1 MSGKVNPLVGNM
13 PMFTPK
19 LIMTCIANHKPV
31 ANTIVSELPNL
42 EALGDISGKRVLVR
56 ADFNVPL
63 DNGIIRDDLRIREA
77 IPTLKYLIDNGAE
90 VTACSHLGRPKGKFE
105 EKYSLE
111 PIRNRLNEILPGV
124 KLLDNLRFNSGEES
138 NDPEFIQQLVAGQ
151 DIYVND
157 AFGASHRNHA
167 SITGPPQLLPS
178 AAGRLLHNEVEILLQ
193 VRNKPKRP
201 FVAILG
207 GSKVSDKLGVIDALV
222 QIVDKLL
229 IGGGM
234 CFTFLKAQGQQIGSS
249 LLEEG
254 QLDYCRELLEAG
266 APIVLPHDFTAMDSD
281 GKIGDAAVGGVVR
294 QMGKN
299 IPDGWTGLDIG
310 PGSAAAFGDIIQ
322 ESKTVLW
329 NGPMGV
335 FEDRR
340 FSAGTKHVAQ
350 SMAEN
355 KASFTVIGGGDSAAA
370 AKEFE
375 FDTEIDHV
383 STGGGA
389 SLELIEKGTLPGI
402 DALLTNQ

>member
-1 MSGKVNPLVGNM
+1 M
-13 PMFTPK
+13 
-19 LIMTCIANHKPV
+19 
-31 ANTIVSELPNL
+31 SELPNL

-56 ADFNVPL
+56 TDFNVPL

-111 PIRNRLNEILPGV
+111 PISNRLNEILPGI

-138 NDPEFIQQLVAGQ
+138 NDPEFIQQLVSGQ
-151 DIYVND
+151 DFYVND

-222 QIVDKLL
+222 QVVDKLL

-254 QLDYCRELLEAG
+254 QLDYCRELLESG

-370 AKEFE
+370 AKEFK

-402 DALLTNQ
+402 DALLTNH

>member
-1 MSGKVNPLVGNM
+1 MSQ
-13 PMFTPK
+13 
-19 LIMTCIANHKPV
+19 
-31 ANTIVSELPNL
+31 LPNL
-42 EALGDISGKRVLVR
+42 EDLGDISGKRVLVR
-56 ADFNVPL
+56 TDFNVPL
-63 DNGIIRDDLRIREA
+63 DDGVIRDDLRIREA
-77 IPTLKYLIDNGAE
+77 IPTLKYLVDNGAE
-90 VTACSHLGRPKGKFE
+90 VTACTHLGRPKGKFE
-105 EKYSLE
+105 EKYSLN
-111 PIRNRLNEILPGV
+111 PVRARLNEILPGI
-124 KLLDNLRFNSGEES
+124 KLLDNLRFNPGEEL
-138 NDPEFIQQLVAGQ
+138 NDPQFIEQLVAGQ
-151 DIYVND
+151 DMYVND
-157 AFGASHRNHA
+157 AFGASHRKHA

-178 AAGRLLHNEVEILLQ
+178 AAGRLLQNEVEILLQ

-222 QIVDKLL
+222 HVVDKLL

-234 CFTFLKAQGQQIGSS
+234 CFTFLKARGQQIGSS

-254 QLDYCRELLEAG
+254 QIDYCKELLASG

-281 GKIGDAAVGGVVR
+281 GKIGDPAVGGIVR
-294 QMGKN
+294 QMGNN

-310 PGSAAAFGDIIQ
+310 PGSAAVFGDIIQ

-335 FEDRR
+335 FEDAR

-370 AKEFE
+370 AKEFK
-375 FDTEIDHV
+375 FDTEINHV

-389 SLELIEKGTLPGI
+389 SLELIEKGTLPGL
-402 DALLTNQ
+402 DALLLNH

>member
-1 MSGKVNPLVGNM
+1 M
-13 PMFTPK
+13 
-19 LIMTCIANHKPV
+19 
-31 ANTIVSELPNL
+31 SELPKL
-42 EALGDISGKRVLVR
+42 EDLGDISGKRVLVR
-56 ADFNVPL
+56 TDFNVPL

-77 IPTLKYLIDNGAE
+77 IPTLKYLVDNGAE
-90 VTACSHLGRPKGKFE
+90 VTACTHLGRPKGKFE

-111 PIRNRLNEILPGV
+111 PIRVRLNEILPGI
-124 KLLDNLRFNSGEES
+124 KLLDNLRFNSGEEA
-138 NDPEFIQQLVAGQ
+138 NDPQFIEQLVAGQ

-157 AFGASHRNHA
+157 AFGASHRSHA

-178 AAGRLLHNEVEILLQ
+178 AAGRLLQNEVEILLR

-222 QIVDKLL
+222 QVVDKLL

-234 CFTFLKAQGQQIGSS
+234 CFTFLKAKGQQVGSS

-254 QLDYCRELLEAG
+254 QIDYCKELLASG
-266 APIVLPHDFTAMDSD
+266 APIILPHDFTAMDSD
-281 GKIGDAAVGGVVR
+281 GKIGDPAVGGTVR
-294 QMGKN
+294 QMGNN
-299 IPDGWTGLDIG
+299 IPDGWSGLDIG
-310 PGSAAAFGDIIQ
+310 PGSAALFGDIIQ

-335 FEDRR
+335 FEDTR

-370 AKEFE
+370 AKEFK

-402 DALLTNQ
+402 DALLMNH

>member
-1 MSGKVNPLVGNM
+1 M
-13 PMFTPK
+13 
-19 LIMTCIANHKPV
+19 
-31 ANTIVSELPNL
+31 SELPKL
-42 EALGDISGKRVLVR
+42 EDLGDISGKRVLVR
-56 ADFNVPL
+56 TDFNVPL

-77 IPTLKYLIDNGAE
+77 IPTLKYLVDNGAE
-90 VTACSHLGRPKGKFE
+90 VTACTHLGRPKGKFE

-111 PIRNRLNEILPGV
+111 PIRVRLNEILPGI
-124 KLLDNLRFNSGEES
+124 KLLDNLRFNSGEEA
-138 NDPEFIQQLVAGQ
+138 NDPQFIEQLVAGQ
-151 DIYVND
+151 DIFVND
-157 AFGASHRNHA
+157 AFGASHRSHA

-178 AAGRLLHNEVEILLQ
+178 AAGRLLQNEVEILLR

-222 QIVDKLL
+222 QVVDKLL

-234 CFTFLKAQGQQIGSS
+234 CFTFLKAQGQQVGSS

-254 QLDYCRELLEAG
+254 QVDYCKELLASG
-266 APIVLPHDFTAMDSD
+266 APIILPHDFTAMDSD
-281 GKIGDAAVGGVVR
+281 GKIGDPAVGGTVR
-294 QMGKN
+294 QMGNN
-299 IPDGWTGLDIG
+299 IPDGWSGLDIG
-310 PGSAAAFGDIIQ
+310 PGSAALFGDIIQ

-335 FEDRR
+335 FEDTR

-370 AKEFE
+370 AKEFK

-402 DALLTNQ
+402 DALLTNH

>member
-1 MSGKVNPLVGNM
+1 MSQ
-13 PMFTPK
+13 
-19 LIMTCIANHKPV
+19 
-31 ANTIVSELPNL
+31 LPNL
-42 EALGDISGKRVLVR
+42 EDLGDISGKRVLVR
-56 ADFNVPL
+56 TDFNVPL
-63 DNGIIRDDLRIREA
+63 DDGVIRDDLRIREA
-77 IPTLKYLIDNGAE
+77 IPTLKYLVDNGAE
-90 VTACSHLGRPKGKFE
+90 VTACTHLGRPKGKFE
-105 EKYSLE
+105 EKYSLN
-111 PIRNRLNEILPGV
+111 PVRARLNEILPGI
-124 KLLDNLRFNSGEES
+124 KLLENLRFNQGEEL
-138 NDPEFIQQLVAGQ
+138 NDPQFIEQLVAGQ
-151 DIYVND
+151 DMYVND
-157 AFGASHRNHA
+157 AFGASHRKHA
-167 SITGPPQLLPS
+167 SIMGPPQLLPS
-178 AAGRLLHNEVEILLQ
+178 AAGRLLQNEVEILLQ

-222 QIVDKLL
+222 QVVDKLL

-234 CFTFLKAQGQQIGSS
+234 CFTFLKARGQQIGSS

-254 QLDYCRELLEAG
+254 QIDYCKELLASG

-281 GKIGDAAVGGVVR
+281 GKIGDPAVGGIVR
-294 QMGKN
+294 QMGNN

-310 PGSAAAFGDIIQ
+310 PGSAAVFGDIIQ

-335 FEDRR
+335 FEDAR

-370 AKEFE
+370 AKEFK
-375 FDTEIDHV
+375 FDTEINHV

-389 SLELIEKGTLPGI
+389 SLELIEKGTLPGL
-402 DALLTNQ
+402 DALLLNH

>member
-1 MSGKVNPLVGNM
+1 M
-13 PMFTPK
+13 
-19 LIMTCIANHKPV
+19 
-31 ANTIVSELPNL
+31 SELPKL
-42 EALGDISGKRVLVR
+42 EDLGDISGKRVLVR
-56 ADFNVPL
+56 TDFNVPL

-77 IPTLKYLIDNGAE
+77 IPTLKYLVDNGAE
-90 VTACSHLGRPKGKFE
+90 VTACTHLGRPKGKFE
-105 EKYSLE
+105 EKYSLD
-111 PIRNRLNEILPGV
+111 PIRVRLNQILPGI
-124 KLLDNLRFNSGEES
+124 KLLDNLRFNSGEEA
-138 NDPEFIQQLVAGQ
+138 NDPQFIEQLVAGQ

-157 AFGASHRNHA
+157 AFGASHRSHA

-178 AAGRLLHNEVEILLQ
+178 AAGRLLQNEVEILLK

-222 QIVDKLL
+222 QVVDKLL

-234 CFTFLKAQGQQIGSS
+234 CFTFLKAQGQQVGSS

-254 QLDYCRELLEAG
+254 QIDYCKELLASG
-266 APIVLPHDFTAMDSD
+266 APIILPHDFTAMDSN
-281 GKIGDAAVGGVVR
+281 GKIGDPAVGGTVR
-294 QMGKN
+294 QMGNN
-299 IPDGWTGLDIG
+299 IPDGWSGLDIG
-310 PGSAAAFGDIIQ
+310 PGSASLFGDIIQ

-335 FEDRR
+335 FEDTR

-370 AKEFE
+370 AKEFK

-402 DALLTNQ
+402 DALLMNH

>member
-1 MSGKVNPLVGNM
+1 M
-13 PMFTPK
+13 
-19 LIMTCIANHKPV
+19 
-31 ANTIVSELPNL
+31 SELPKL
-42 EALGDISGKRVLVR
+42 EDLGNISGKRVLVR
-56 ADFNVPL
+56 TDFNVPL

-77 IPTLKYLIDNGAE
+77 IPTLKYLVDNGAE
-90 VTACSHLGRPKGKFE
+90 VTACTHLGRPKGKFE

-111 PIRNRLNEILPGV
+111 PIRVRLNEILPGI
-124 KLLDNLRFNSGEES
+124 KLLDNLRFNSGEEA
-138 NDPEFIQQLVAGQ
+138 NDPQFIEQLVAGQ

-178 AAGRLLHNEVEILLQ
+178 AAGRLLQNEVEILLR
-193 VRNKPKRP
+193 VRDKPKRP

-222 QIVDKLL
+222 QVVDKLL

-234 CFTFLKAQGQQIGSS
+234 CFTFLKAQGQQVGSS

-254 QLDYCRELLEAG
+254 QIDYCKELLASG
-266 APIVLPHDFTAMDSD
+266 APIILPHDFTAMDSD
-281 GKIGDAAVGGVVR
+281 GKIGDPAVGGTVR
-294 QMGKN
+294 QVGNN
-299 IPDGWTGLDIG
+299 IPDGWSGLDIG
-310 PGSAAAFGDIIQ
+310 PGSAALFGDIIQ

-335 FEDRR
+335 FEDTR

-370 AKEFE
+370 AKEFK

-402 DALLTNQ
+402 DALLMNH

>member
-1 MSGKVNPLVGNM
+1 M
-13 PMFTPK
+13 
-19 LIMTCIANHKPV
+19 
-31 ANTIVSELPNL
+31 SELPKL
-42 EALGDISGKRVLVR
+42 EDLGDISGKRVLVR
-56 ADFNVPL
+56 TDFNVPL

-77 IPTLKYLIDNGAE
+77 IPTLKYLVDNGAE
-90 VTACSHLGRPKGKFE
+90 VTACTHLGRPKGKFE

-111 PIRNRLNEILPGV
+111 PIRVRLNEILPGI
-124 KLLDNLRFNSGEES
+124 KLLDNLRFNSGEEA
-138 NDPEFIQQLVAGQ
+138 NDPQFIEQLVAGQ
-151 DIYVND
+151 DIFVND
-157 AFGASHRNHA
+157 AFGASHRSHA

-178 AAGRLLHNEVEILLQ
+178 AAGRLLQNEVEILLR

-222 QIVDKLL
+222 QVVDKLL

-234 CFTFLKAQGQQIGSS
+234 CFTFLKAQGQQVGSS

-254 QLDYCRELLEAG
+254 QIDYCKELLASG
-266 APIVLPHDFTAMDSD
+266 APIILPHDFTAMNSD
-281 GKIGDAAVGGVVR
+281 GKIGDPAVGGTVR
-294 QMGKN
+294 QMGNN
-299 IPDGWTGLDIG
+299 IPDGWSGLDIG
-310 PGSAAAFGDIIQ
+310 PGSAALFGDIIQ

-335 FEDRR
+335 FEDTR

-370 AKEFE
+370 AKEFK

-402 DALLTNQ
+402 DALLMNH

>member
-1 MSGKVNPLVGNM
+1 
-13 PMFTPK
+13 
-19 LIMTCIANHKPV
+19 
-31 ANTIVSELPNL
+31 VSELPKL
-42 EALGDISGKRVLVR
+42 EDLGNISGKRVLVR
-56 ADFNVPL
+56 TDFNVPL

-77 IPTLKYLIDNGAE
+77 IPTLKYLVDNGAE
-90 VTACSHLGRPKGKFE
+90 VTACTHLGRPKGKFE

-111 PIRNRLNEILPGV
+111 PIRVRLNEILPGI
-124 KLLDNLRFNSGEES
+124 KLLDNLRFNSGEEA
-138 NDPEFIQQLVAGQ
+138 NDPQFIEQLVAGQ

-157 AFGASHRNHA
+157 AFGASHRSHA

-178 AAGRLLHNEVEILLQ
+178 AAGRLLQNEVEILLR

-222 QIVDKLL
+222 QVVDKLL

-234 CFTFLKAQGQQIGSS
+234 CFTFLKAQGQQVGSS

-254 QLDYCRELLEAG
+254 QIDYCKELLASG
-266 APIVLPHDFTAMDSD
+266 APIILPHDFTAMDSD
-281 GKIGDAAVGGVVR
+281 GKIGDPAVGGTVR
-294 QMGKN
+294 QMGNN
-299 IPDGWTGLDIG
+299 IPDGWSGLDIG
-310 PGSAAAFGDIIQ
+310 PGSAALFGDIIQ

-335 FEDRR
+335 FEDTR

-370 AKEFE
+370 AKEFK

-402 DALLTNQ
+402 DALLMNH

>member
-1 MSGKVNPLVGNM
+1 M
-13 PMFTPK
+13 
-19 LIMTCIANHKPV
+19 
-31 ANTIVSELPNL
+31 SELPKL
-42 EALGDISGKRVLVR
+42 EDLGDISGKRVLVR
-56 ADFNVPL
+56 TDFNVPL

-77 IPTLKYLIDNGAE
+77 IPTLKYLVDNGAE
-90 VTACSHLGRPKGKFE
+90 VTACTHLGRPKGKFE

-111 PIRNRLNEILPGV
+111 PIRVRLNEILPGI
-124 KLLDNLRFNSGEES
+124 KLLDNLRFNSGEEA
-138 NDPEFIQQLVAGQ
+138 NDPQFIEQLVAGQ
-151 DIYVND
+151 DIFVND
-157 AFGASHRNHA
+157 AFGASHRSHA

-178 AAGRLLHNEVEILLQ
+178 AAGRLLQNEVEILLR

-222 QIVDKLL
+222 QVVDKLL

-234 CFTFLKAQGQQIGSS
+234 CFTFLKAQGQQVGSS

-254 QLDYCRELLEAG
+254 QIDYCKGLLASG
-266 APIVLPHDFTAMDSD
+266 APIILPHDFTAMDSG
-281 GKIGDAAVGGVVR
+281 GKIGDPAVGGTVR
-294 QMGKN
+294 QMGNN
-299 IPDGWTGLDIG
+299 IPDGWSGLDIG
-310 PGSAAAFGDIIQ
+310 PGSAALFGDIIQ

-335 FEDRR
+335 FEDTR

-370 AKEFE
+370 AKEFK

-402 DALLTNQ
+402 DALLMNH

>member
-1 MSGKVNPLVGNM
+1 M
-13 PMFTPK
+13 
-19 LIMTCIANHKPV
+19 
-31 ANTIVSELPNL
+31 SELPKL
-42 EALGDISGKRVLVR
+42 EDLGDISGKRVLVR
-56 ADFNVPL
+56 TDFNVPL

-77 IPTLKYLIDNGAE
+77 IPTLKYLVDNGAE
-90 VTACSHLGRPKGKFE
+90 VTACTHLGRPKGKFE

-111 PIRNRLNEILPGV
+111 PIRVRLNEILPGI
-124 KLLDNLRFNSGEES
+124 KLLDNLRFNSGEEA
-138 NDPEFIQQLVAGQ
+138 NDPQFIEQLVTGQ

-167 SITGPPQLLPS
+167 SITGPPRLLPS
-178 AAGRLLHNEVEILLQ
+178 AAGRLLQNEVEILLR

-207 GSKVSDKLGVIDALV
+207 GSKVSDKLGVINALV
-222 QIVDKLL
+222 QVVDKLL

-234 CFTFLKAQGQQIGSS
+234 CFTFLKAQGQQVGSS

-254 QLDYCRELLEAG
+254 QIDYCKELLASG
-266 APIVLPHDFTAMDSD
+266 APIILPHDFTAMDSD
-281 GKIGDAAVGGVVR
+281 GKIGDPAFGGTVR
-294 QMGKN
+294 QMGNN
-299 IPDGWTGLDIG
+299 IPDGWSGLDIG
-310 PGSAAAFGDIIQ
+310 PGSAALFGDIIQ

-335 FEDRR
+335 FEDTR

-370 AKEFE
+370 AKEFK

-402 DALLTNQ
+402 DALLMNH

>member
-1 MSGKVNPLVGNM
+1 M
-13 PMFTPK
+13 
-19 LIMTCIANHKPV
+19 
-31 ANTIVSELPNL
+31 SELPKL
-42 EALGDISGKRVLVR
+42 EDLGDISGKRVLVR
-56 ADFNVPL
+56 TDFNVPL

-77 IPTLKYLIDNGAE
+77 IPTLKYLVDNGAE
-90 VTACSHLGRPKGKFE
+90 VTACTHLGRPKGKFE

-111 PIRNRLNEILPGV
+111 PIRVRLNEMLPGI
-124 KLLDNLRFNSGEES
+124 KLLNNLRFNSGEEA
-138 NDPEFIQQLVAGQ
+138 NDPQFIEQLVAGQ

-157 AFGASHRNHA
+157 AFGASHRSHA

-178 AAGRLLHNEVEILLQ
+178 AAGRLLQNEVEILLR

-222 QIVDKLL
+222 QVVDKLL

-234 CFTFLKAQGQQIGSS
+234 CFTFLKAQGQQVGSS

-254 QLDYCRELLEAG
+254 QIDYCKELLASG
-266 APIVLPHDFTAMDSD
+266 APIILPHDFTAMDSN
-281 GKIGDAAVGGVVR
+281 GKIGDPAVGGTVR
-294 QMGKN
+294 QMGNN
-299 IPDGWTGLDIG
+299 IPDGWSGLDIG
-310 PGSAAAFGDIIQ
+310 PGSAALFGDIIQ

-335 FEDRR
+335 FEDTR

-370 AKEFE
+370 AKEFK

-402 DALLTNQ
+402 DALLMNH

>member
-1 MSGKVNPLVGNM
+1 MSQ
-13 PMFTPK
+13 
-19 LIMTCIANHKPV
+19 
-31 ANTIVSELPNL
+31 LPNL
-42 EALGDISGKRVLVR
+42 EDLEDISGKRVLVR
-56 ADFNVPL
+56 TDFNVPL
-63 DNGIIRDDLRIREA
+63 DDGVIRDDLRIREA
-77 IPTLKYLIDNGAE
+77 IPTLKYLVDNGAE

-105 EKYSLE
+105 EKYSLN
-111 PIRNRLNEILPGV
+111 PVRARLNEILPGI
-124 KLLDNLRFNSGEES
+124 KLLDNLRFNPGEEL
-138 NDPEFIQQLVAGQ
+138 NDPQFIEQLVAGQ
-151 DIYVND
+151 DMYVND
-157 AFGASHRNHA
+157 AFGASHRKHA

-178 AAGRLLHNEVEILLQ
+178 AAGRLLQNEVEILLQ

-222 QIVDKLL
+222 QVVDKLL

-234 CFTFLKAQGQQIGSS
+234 CFTFLKARGQQIGSS

-254 QLDYCRELLEAG
+254 QIDYCKELLASG

-281 GKIGDAAVGGVVR
+281 GKIGDPAVGGIVR
-294 QMGKN
+294 QMGNN

-310 PGSAAAFGDIIQ
+310 PGSAAVFGDIIQ

-335 FEDRR
+335 FEDAR

-370 AKEFE
+370 AKEFK
-375 FDTEIDHV
+375 FDTEINHV

-389 SLELIEKGTLPGI
+389 SLELIEKGTLPGL
-402 DALLTNQ
+402 DALLLNH

>member
-1 MSGKVNPLVGNM
+1 M
-13 PMFTPK
+13 
-19 LIMTCIANHKPV
+19 
-31 ANTIVSELPNL
+31 SELPKL
-42 EALGDISGKRVLVR
+42 EDLGDISGKRVLVR
-56 ADFNVPL
+56 TDFNVPL

-77 IPTLKYLIDNGAE
+77 IPTLKYLVDNGAE
-90 VTACSHLGRPKGKFE
+90 VTACTHLGRPKGKVE

-111 PIRNRLNEILPGV
+111 PIRVRLNEILPGI
-124 KLLDNLRFNSGEES
+124 KLLDNLRFNSGEET
-138 NDPEFIQQLVAGQ
+138 NDPQFVEQLVAGQ

-157 AFGASHRNHA
+157 AFGASHRSHA
-167 SITGPPQLLPS
+167 SSTGPPQLLPS
-178 AAGRLLHNEVEILLQ
+178 AAGRLLQNEVEILLR

-222 QIVDKLL
+222 QVVDKLL

-234 CFTFLKAQGQQIGSS
+234 CFTFLKAQGQQVGSS

-254 QLDYCRELLEAG
+254 QIDYCKELLASG
-266 APIVLPHDFTAMDSD
+266 APIILPHDFTAMDSG
-281 GKIGDAAVGGVVR
+281 GKIGDPAVGGTVR
-294 QMGKN
+294 QMGNN
-299 IPDGWTGLDIG
+299 IPDGWSGLDIG
-310 PGSAAAFGDIIQ
+310 PGSAALFGDIIQ

-335 FEDRR
+335 FEDTR

-370 AKEFE
+370 AKEFK

-402 DALLTNQ
+402 DALLMNH

>member
-1 MSGKVNPLVGNM
+1 M
-13 PMFTPK
+13 
-19 LIMTCIANHKPV
+19 
-31 ANTIVSELPNL
+31 SELPKL
-42 EALGDISGKRVLVR
+42 EDLGDISGKRVLVR
-56 ADFNVPL
+56 TDFNVPL

-77 IPTLKYLIDNGAE
+77 IPTLKYLVDNGAE
-90 VTACSHLGRPKGKFE
+90 VTACTHLGRPKGKFE

-111 PIRNRLNEILPGV
+111 PIRVRLNEILPGI
-124 KLLDNLRFNSGEES
+124 KLLDNLRFNSGEEA
-138 NDPEFIQQLVAGQ
+138 NDPQFIEQLVAGQ

-157 AFGASHRNHA
+157 AFGASHRSHA

-178 AAGRLLHNEVEILLQ
+178 AAGRLLQNEVEILLR

-222 QIVDKLL
+222 QVVDKLL

-254 QLDYCRELLEAG
+254 QVDYCKELLTSG

-281 GKIGDAAVGGVVR
+281 GKIGDPAVGGIVR
-294 QMGKN
+294 QMGNN

-310 PGSAAAFGDIIQ
+310 PGSAAVFGDIIQ

-335 FEDRR
+335 FEDAR

-370 AKEFE
+370 AKEFK
-375 FDTEIDHV
+375 FDTEINHV

-389 SLELIEKGTLPGI
+389 SLELIEKGTLPGL
-402 DALLTNQ
+402 DALLLNH

>member
-1 MSGKVNPLVGNM
+1 MSQ
-13 PMFTPK
+13 
-19 LIMTCIANHKPV
+19 
-31 ANTIVSELPNL
+31 LPNL
-42 EALGDISGKRVLVR
+42 EDLGDISGKRVLVR
-56 ADFNVPL
+56 TDFNVPL
-63 DNGIIRDDLRIREA
+63 DDGVIRDDLRIREA
-77 IPTLKYLIDNGAE
+77 IPTLKYLVDNGAE
-90 VTACSHLGRPKGKFE
+90 VTACTHLGRPKGKFE
-105 EKYSLE
+105 EKYSLN
-111 PIRNRLNEILPGV
+111 PVRARLNEILPGI
-124 KLLDNLRFNSGEES
+124 KLLDNLRFNPGEEL
-138 NDPEFIQQLVAGQ
+138 NDPQFIAQLVAGQ
-151 DIYVND
+151 DMYVND
-157 AFGASHRNHA
+157 AFGASHRKHA

-178 AAGRLLHNEVEILLQ
+178 AAGRLLQNEVEILLQ

-222 QIVDKLL
+222 QVVDKLL

-234 CFTFLKAQGQQIGSS
+234 CFTFLKARGQQIGSS

-254 QLDYCRELLEAG
+254 QIDYCKELLASG

-281 GKIGDAAVGGVVR
+281 GKIGDPAVGGIVR
-294 QMGKN
+294 QMGNN

-310 PGSAAAFGDIIQ
+310 PGSAAVFGDIIQ

-335 FEDRR
+335 FEDAR

-370 AKEFE
+370 AKEFK
-375 FDTEIDHV
+375 FDTEINHV

-389 SLELIEKGTLPGI
+389 SLELIEKGTLPGL
-402 DALLTNQ
+402 DALLLNH

>member
-1 MSGKVNPLVGNM
+1 M
-13 PMFTPK
+13 
-19 LIMTCIANHKPV
+19 
-31 ANTIVSELPNL
+31 SELPKL
-42 EALGDISGKRVLVR
+42 EDLGDISGKRVLVR
-56 ADFNVPL
+56 TDFNVPL

-77 IPTLKYLIDNGAE
+77 IPTLKYLVDNGAE
-90 VTACSHLGRPKGKFE
+90 VTACTHLGRPKGKFE

-111 PIRNRLNEILPGV
+111 PIRVRLNEILPGI
-124 KLLDNLRFNSGEES
+124 KLLDNLRFNSGEEA
-138 NDPEFIQQLVAGQ
+138 NDPQFIEQLVAGQ

-157 AFGASHRNHA
+157 AFGASHRSHA

-178 AAGRLLHNEVEILLQ
+178 AAGRLLQNEVEILLR

-201 FVAILG
+201 FIAILG

-222 QIVDKLL
+222 QVVDKLL

-234 CFTFLKAQGQQIGSS
+234 CFTFLKAQGQQVGSS

-254 QLDYCRELLEAG
+254 QVDYCKELLASG
-266 APIVLPHDFTAMDSD
+266 APIILPHDFTAMDSD
-281 GKIGDAAVGGVVR
+281 GKIGDPAVGGTVR
-294 QMGKN
+294 QMGNN
-299 IPDGWTGLDIG
+299 IPDGWSGLDIG
-310 PGSAAAFGDIIQ
+310 PGSAALFGDIIQ

-335 FEDRR
+335 FEDTR

-370 AKEFE
+370 AKEFK

-402 DALLTNQ
+402 DALLMNH

>member
-1 MSGKVNPLVGNM
+1 MSQ
-13 PMFTPK
+13 
-19 LIMTCIANHKPV
+19 
-31 ANTIVSELPNL
+31 LPNL
-42 EALGDISGKRVLVR
+42 EDLGDISGKRVLVR
-56 ADFNVPL
+56 TDFNVPL
-63 DNGIIRDDLRIREA
+63 DDGVIRDDLRIREA
-77 IPTLKYLIDNGAE
+77 IPTLKYLVDNGAE
-90 VTACSHLGRPKGKFE
+90 VTACTHLGRPKGKFE
-105 EKYSLE
+105 EKYSLD
-111 PIRNRLNEILPGV
+111 PVRVRLNEILPGI
-124 KLLDNLRFNSGEES
+124 KLLENLRFNPGEEL
-138 NDPEFIQQLVAGQ
+138 NDPQFIEQLVAGQ
-151 DIYVND
+151 DMFVND
-157 AFGASHRNHA
+157 AFGASHRKHA

-178 AAGRLLHNEVEILLQ
+178 AAGRLLQNEVEILLQ

-222 QIVDKLL
+222 QVVDKLL

-254 QLDYCRELLEAG
+254 QIDYCKELLASG

-281 GKIGDAAVGGVVR
+281 GKIGDPAVGGIVR
-294 QMGKN
+294 QMGNN

-310 PGSAAAFGDIIQ
+310 PGSAAVFGDIIQ

-335 FEDRR
+335 FEDAR

-370 AKEFE
+370 AKEFK
-375 FDTEIDHV
+375 FDTEINHV

-389 SLELIEKGTLPGI
+389 SLELIEKGTLPGL
-402 DALLTNQ
+402 DALLLNH

>member
-1 MSGKVNPLVGNM
+1 M
-13 PMFTPK
+13 
-19 LIMTCIANHKPV
+19 
-31 ANTIVSELPNL
+31 SELPKL
-42 EALGDISGKRVLVR
+42 EDLGNISGKRVLVR
-56 ADFNVPL
+56 TDFNVPL

-77 IPTLKYLIDNGAE
+77 IPTLKYLVDNGAE
-90 VTACSHLGRPKGKFE
+90 VTACTHLGRPKGKFE

-111 PIRNRLNEILPGV
+111 PIRVRLNEILPGI
-124 KLLDNLRFNSGEES
+124 KLLDNLRFNSGEEA
-138 NDPEFIQQLVAGQ
+138 NDPQFIEQLVAGQ

-157 AFGASHRNHA
+157 AFGASHRSHA

-178 AAGRLLHNEVEILLQ
+178 AAGRLLQNEVEILLR

-222 QIVDKLL
+222 QVVDKLL

-234 CFTFLKAQGQQIGSS
+234 CFTFLKAQGQQVGSS

-254 QLDYCRELLEAG
+254 QIDYCKELLASG
-266 APIVLPHDFTAMDSD
+266 APIILPHDFTAMDSD
-281 GKIGDAAVGGVVR
+281 GKIGDPAVGGAVR
-294 QMGKN
+294 QMGNN
-299 IPDGWTGLDIG
+299 IPDGWSGLDIG
-310 PGSAAAFGDIIQ
+310 PGSAALFGDIIQ

-335 FEDRR
+335 FEDTR

-370 AKEFE
+370 AKEFK

-402 DALLTNQ
+402 DALLMNH

>member
-1 MSGKVNPLVGNM
+1 M
-13 PMFTPK
+13 
-19 LIMTCIANHKPV
+19 
-31 ANTIVSELPNL
+31 SELPKL
-42 EALGDISGKRVLVR
+42 EDLGDISGKRVLVR
-56 ADFNVPL
+56 TDFNVPL

-77 IPTLKYLIDNGAE
+77 IPTLKYLVDNGAE
-90 VTACSHLGRPKGKFE
+90 VTACTHLGRPKGKFE

-111 PIRNRLNEILPGV
+111 PIRVRLNEILPGI
-124 KLLDNLRFNSGEES
+124 KLLDNLRFNSGEEA
-138 NDPEFIQQLVAGQ
+138 NDPQFIEQLVAGQ

-157 AFGASHRNHA
+157 AFGASHRSHA

-178 AAGRLLHNEVEILLQ
+178 AAGRLLQNEVEILLR

-222 QIVDKLL
+222 QVVDKLL

-234 CFTFLKAQGQQIGSS
+234 CFTFLKAQGQQVGSS

-254 QLDYCRELLEAG
+254 QIDYCKELLASE
-266 APIVLPHDFTAMDSD
+266 APIILPHDFTAMDSD
-281 GKIGDAAVGGVVR
+281 GKIGDPAVGGTVR
-294 QMGKN
+294 QMGNN
-299 IPDGWTGLDIG
+299 IPDGWSGLDIG
-310 PGSAAAFGDIIQ
+310 PGSAALFGDIIQ

-335 FEDRR
+335 FEDTR

-370 AKEFE
+370 AKEFK

-402 DALLTNQ
+402 DALLMNH

>member
-1 MSGKVNPLVGNM
+1 M
-13 PMFTPK
+13 
-19 LIMTCIANHKPV
+19 
-31 ANTIVSELPNL
+31 SELPKL
-42 EALGDISGKRVLVR
+42 EDLGDISGKRVLVR
-56 ADFNVPL
+56 TDFNVPL

-77 IPTLKYLIDNGAE
+77 IPTLKYLVDNGAE
-90 VTACSHLGRPKGKFE
+90 VTACTHLGRPKGKFE

-111 PIRNRLNEILPGV
+111 PIRVRLNEILPGI
-124 KLLDNLRFNSGEES
+124 KLLDNLRFHSGEEA
-138 NDPEFIQQLVAGQ
+138 NDPQFIEQLVAGQ

-157 AFGASHRNHA
+157 AFGASHRSHA

-178 AAGRLLHNEVEILLQ
+178 AAGRLLQNEVEILLK

-222 QIVDKLL
+222 QVVDKLL

-234 CFTFLKAQGQQIGSS
+234 CFTFLKAQGQQVGSS

-254 QLDYCRELLEAG
+254 LIDYCKELLASG
-266 APIVLPHDFTAMDSD
+266 APIILPHDFTAMDSD
-281 GKIGDAAVGGVVR
+281 GKIGDPAVGGTVR
-294 QMGKN
+294 QVGNN
-299 IPDGWTGLDIG
+299 IPDGWSGLDIG
-310 PGSAAAFGDIIQ
+310 PGSAALFGEIIQ

-335 FEDRR
+335 FEDTR

-370 AKEFE
+370 AKEFK

-402 DALLTNQ
+402 DALLMNH

>member
-1 MSGKVNPLVGNM
+1 MSKL
-13 PMFTPK
+13 PK
-19 LIMTCIANHKPV
+19 L
-31 ANTIVSELPNL
+31 ED
-42 EALGDISGKRVLVR
+42 LGDISGKRVLVR
-56 ADFNVPL
+56 TDFNVPL

-77 IPTLKYLIDNGAE
+77 IPTLKYLVDNGAE
-90 VTACSHLGRPKGKFE
+90 VTACTHLGRPKGKFE

-111 PIRNRLNEILPGV
+111 PIRVRLNKILPGI
-124 KLLDNLRFNSGEES
+124 KLLDNLRFHSGEEA
-138 NDPEFIQQLVAGQ
+138 NDPQFIEQLVAGQ
-151 DIYVND
+151 EIYVND
-157 AFGASHRNHA
+157 AFGASHRSHA

-178 AAGRLLHNEVEILLQ
+178 AAGRLLQNEVEILLR

-222 QIVDKLL
+222 QVVDKLL

-234 CFTFLKAQGQQIGSS
+234 CFTFLKAQGQQVGSS

-254 QLDYCRELLEAG
+254 QVDYCKELLASG
-266 APIVLPHDFTAMDSD
+266 APIILPHDFTAMDSD
-281 GKIGDAAVGGVVR
+281 GKIGDPAVGGTVR
-294 QMGKN
+294 QMGNN
-299 IPDGWTGLDIG
+299 IPDGWSGLDIG
-310 PGSAAAFGDIIQ
+310 PGSAALFGEIIQ

-335 FEDRR
+335 FEDTR

-370 AKEFE
+370 AKEFK

-402 DALLTNQ
+402 DALLMNH

>member
-1 MSGKVNPLVGNM
+1 MSQ
-13 PMFTPK
+13 
-19 LIMTCIANHKPV
+19 
-31 ANTIVSELPNL
+31 LPNL
-42 EALGDISGKRVLVR
+42 EDLGDISGKRVLVR
-56 ADFNVPL
+56 TDFNVPL
-63 DNGIIRDDLRIREA
+63 DDGVIRDDLRIREA
-77 IPTLKYLIDNGAE
+77 IPTLKYLVDNGAE
-90 VTACSHLGRPKGKFE
+90 VTACTHLGRPKGKFE
-105 EKYSLE
+105 EKYSLN
-111 PIRNRLNEILPGV
+111 PVRARLNEILPGI
-124 KLLDNLRFNSGEES
+124 KLLDNLRFNPGEEL
-138 NDPEFIQQLVAGQ
+138 NDPQFIEQLVAGQ
-151 DIYVND
+151 DMFVND
-157 AFGASHRNHA
+157 AFGASHRKHA

-178 AAGRLLHNEVEILLQ
+178 AAGRLLQNEVEILLQ

-222 QIVDKLL
+222 QVVDKLL

-234 CFTFLKAQGQQIGSS
+234 CFTFLKARGQQIGSS

-254 QLDYCRELLEAG
+254 QIDYCKELLASG

-281 GKIGDAAVGGVVR
+281 GKIGDPAVGGIVR
-294 QMGKN
+294 QMGNN

-310 PGSAAAFGDIIQ
+310 PGSAAVFGDIIQ

-335 FEDRR
+335 FEDAR

-370 AKEFE
+370 AKEFK
-375 FDTEIDHV
+375 FDTEINHV

-389 SLELIEKGTLPGI
+389 SLELIEKGTLPGL
-402 DALLTNQ
+402 DALLSNH

>member
-1 MSGKVNPLVGNM
+1 MSQ
-13 PMFTPK
+13 
-19 LIMTCIANHKPV
+19 
-31 ANTIVSELPNL
+31 LPNL
-42 EALGDISGKRVLVR
+42 EDLGDISGKRVLVR
-56 ADFNVPL
+56 TDFNVPL
-63 DNGIIRDDLRIREA
+63 DDGVIRDDLRIREA
-77 IPTLKYLIDNGAE
+77 IPTLKYLVDKGAE
-90 VTACSHLGRPKGKFE
+90 VTACTHLGRPKGKFE
-105 EKYSLE
+105 EKYSLN
-111 PIRNRLNEILPGV
+111 PVRARLNEILPGI
-124 KLLDNLRFNSGEES
+124 KLLDNLRFNPGEEL
-138 NDPEFIQQLVAGQ
+138 NDPQFIEQLVAGQ
-151 DIYVND
+151 DMYVND
-157 AFGASHRNHA
+157 AFGASHRKHA
-167 SITGPPQLLPS
+167 SIMGPPQLLPS
-178 AAGRLLHNEVEILLQ
+178 AAGRLLQNEVEILLQ

-222 QIVDKLL
+222 QVVDKLL

-234 CFTFLKAQGQQIGSS
+234 CFTFLKARGQQIGSS

-254 QLDYCRELLEAG
+254 QIDYCKELLASG

-281 GKIGDAAVGGVVR
+281 GKIGDPAVGGIVR
-294 QMGKN
+294 QMGNN

-310 PGSAAAFGDIIQ
+310 PGSAAVFGDIIQ

-335 FEDRR
+335 FEDAR

-370 AKEFE
+370 AKEFK
-375 FDTEIDHV
+375 FDTEINHV

-389 SLELIEKGTLPGI
+389 SLELIEKGTLPGL
-402 DALLTNQ
+402 DALLLNH

>member
-1 MSGKVNPLVGNM
+1 M
-13 PMFTPK
+13 
-19 LIMTCIANHKPV
+19 
-31 ANTIVSELPNL
+31 SELPKL
-42 EALGDISGKRVLVR
+42 EDLGDISGKRVLVR
-56 ADFNVPL
+56 TDFNVPL

-77 IPTLKYLIDNGAE
+77 IPTLKYLVDNGAE
-90 VTACSHLGRPKGKFE
+90 VTACTHLGRPKGKFE

-111 PIRNRLNEILPGV
+111 PIRVRLNEILPGI
-124 KLLDNLRFNSGEES
+124 KLLDNLRFHSGEEA
-138 NDPEFIQQLVAGQ
+138 NDPQFIEQLVAGQ

-157 AFGASHRNHA
+157 AFGASHRSHA

-178 AAGRLLHNEVEILLQ
+178 AAGRLLQNEVEILLR

-222 QIVDKLL
+222 QVVDKLL

-234 CFTFLKAQGQQIGSS
+234 CFTFLKAQGQQVGSS

-254 QLDYCRELLEAG
+254 QIDYCKELLASG
-266 APIVLPHDFTAMDSD
+266 APIILPHDFTAMDSD
-281 GKIGDAAVGGVVR
+281 GKIGDPAVGGTVR
-294 QMGKN
+294 QMGNN
-299 IPDGWTGLDIG
+299 IPDGWSGLDIG
-310 PGSAAAFGDIIQ
+310 PGSAALFGEIIQ

-335 FEDRR
+335 FEDTR

-355 KASFTVIGGGDSAAA
+355 KVSFTVIGGGDSAAA
-370 AKEFE
+370 AKEFK

-402 DALLTNQ
+402 DALLMNH

>member
-1 MSGKVNPLVGNM
+1 M
-13 PMFTPK
+13 
-19 LIMTCIANHKPV
+19 
-31 ANTIVSELPNL
+31 SELPKL
-42 EALGDISGKRVLVR
+42 EDLGDISGKRVLVR
-56 ADFNVPL
+56 TDFNVPL

-77 IPTLKYLIDNGAE
+77 IPTLKYLVDNGAE
-90 VTACSHLGRPKGKFE
+90 VTACTHLGRPKGKFE

-111 PIRNRLNEILPGV
+111 PIRVRLNEILPGI
-124 KLLDNLRFNSGEES
+124 KLLDNLRFHSGEEA
-138 NDPEFIQQLVAGQ
+138 NDPQFIEQLVAGQ

-157 AFGASHRNHA
+157 AFGASHRSHA

-178 AAGRLLHNEVEILLQ
+178 AAGRLLQNEVEILLR

-222 QIVDKLL
+222 QVVDKLL

-234 CFTFLKAQGQQIGSS
+234 CFTFLKAQGQQVGSS

-254 QLDYCRELLEAG
+254 QIDYCKELLASG
-266 APIVLPHDFTAMDSD
+266 APIILPHDFTAMDSD
-281 GKIGDAAVGGVVR
+281 GKIGDPAVGGTVR
-294 QMGKN
+294 QMGNN
-299 IPDGWTGLDIG
+299 IPDGWSGLDIG
-310 PGSAAAFGDIIQ
+310 PGSAALFGDIIQ

-335 FEDRR
+335 FEDTR

-370 AKEFE
+370 AKEFK

-402 DALLTNQ
+402 DALLMNH

>member
-1 MSGKVNPLVGNM
+1 MSQ
-13 PMFTPK
+13 
-19 LIMTCIANHKPV
+19 
-31 ANTIVSELPNL
+31 LPNL
-42 EALGDISGKRVLVR
+42 EDLGDISGKRVLVR
-56 ADFNVPL
+56 TDFNVPL
-63 DNGIIRDDLRIREA
+63 DDGVIRDDLRIREA
-77 IPTLKYLIDNGAE
+77 IPTLKYLVDNGAE
-90 VTACSHLGRPKGKFE
+90 VTACTHLGRPKGKFE
-105 EKYSLE
+105 EKYSLN
-111 PIRNRLNEILPGV
+111 PVRTRLNEILPGI
-124 KLLDNLRFNSGEES
+124 KLLDNLRFNPGEEL
-138 NDPEFIQQLVAGQ
+138 NDPQFIEQLVAGQ
-151 DIYVND
+151 DMYVND
-157 AFGASHRNHA
+157 AFGASHRKHA
-167 SITGPPQLLPS
+167 SIMGPPQLLPS
-178 AAGRLLHNEVEILLQ
+178 AAGRLLQNEVEILLQ

-222 QIVDKLL
+222 QVVDKLL

-234 CFTFLKAQGQQIGSS
+234 CFTFLKARGQQIGSS

-254 QLDYCRELLEAG
+254 QVDYCKELLTSG

-281 GKIGDAAVGGVVR
+281 GKIGDPAVGGIVR
-294 QMGKN
+294 QMGNN

-310 PGSAAAFGDIIQ
+310 PGSAAVFGDIIQ

-335 FEDRR
+335 FEDAR

-370 AKEFE
+370 AKEFK
-375 FDTEIDHV
+375 FDTEINHV

-389 SLELIEKGTLPGI
+389 SLELIEKGTLPGL
-402 DALLTNQ
+402 DALLLNH

>member
-1 MSGKVNPLVGNM
+1 M
-13 PMFTPK
+13 
-19 LIMTCIANHKPV
+19 
-31 ANTIVSELPNL
+31 SELPKL
-42 EALGDISGKRVLVR
+42 EDLGDISGKRVLVR
-56 ADFNVPL
+56 TDFNVPL

-77 IPTLKYLIDNGAE
+77 IPTLKYLVDNGAE
-90 VTACSHLGRPKGKFE
+90 VTACTHLGRPKGKFE

-111 PIRNRLNEILPGV
+111 PIRVRLNEILPGI
-124 KLLDNLRFNSGEES
+124 KLLDNLRFNSGEEA
-138 NDPEFIQQLVAGQ
+138 NDPQFIEQLVAGQ
-151 DIYVND
+151 DIFVND
-157 AFGASHRNHA
+157 AFGASHRSHA

-178 AAGRLLHNEVEILLQ
+178 AAGRLLQNEVEILLR

-222 QIVDKLL
+222 QVVDKLL

-234 CFTFLKAQGQQIGSS
+234 CFTFLKAQGQQVGSS

-254 QLDYCRELLEAG
+254 QIDYCKELLASG
-266 APIVLPHDFTAMDSD
+266 APIILPHDFTAMDSN
-281 GKIGDAAVGGVVR
+281 GKIGDPAVGGTVR
-294 QMGKN
+294 QMGNN
-299 IPDGWTGLDIG
+299 IPDGWSGLDIG
-310 PGSAAAFGDIIQ
+310 PGSAALFGDIIQ

-335 FEDRR
+335 FEDTR

-370 AKEFE
+370 AKEFK

-402 DALLTNQ
+402 EALLTNH